1 MTTVKTAE
9 LRQKIKE
16 LKEDLRI
23 MKGAYFALHD
33 DLKKKEVDITALKA
47 RLSAAMRVITVA
59 AEN

>member
-16 LKEDLRI
+16 LKEDLRT
-23 MKGAYFALHD
+23 MKGAYFALHG
-33 DLKKKEVDITALKA
+33 DLKKEVEITALKA